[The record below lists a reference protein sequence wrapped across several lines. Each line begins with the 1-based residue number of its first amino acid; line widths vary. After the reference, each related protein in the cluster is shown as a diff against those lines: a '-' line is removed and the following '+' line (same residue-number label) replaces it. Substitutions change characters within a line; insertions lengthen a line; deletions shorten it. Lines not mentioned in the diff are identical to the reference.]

1 MGYFVRG
8 LRKQTMS
15 EKCVRR
21 DVLGKLASPEV
32 PLIATV
38 SWRFREVDGVVLLKA
53 QPSGKP
59 GSESQPK
66 GRG

>member
-1 MGYFVRG
+1 MLEVSGN
-8 LRKQTMS
+8 KQMS

-38 SWRFREVDGVVLLKA
+38 SWRFREVDGVILLKA
-53 QPSGKP
+53 QPWGQP

-66 GRG
+66 GRV